1 MKKQNNQKIELTIE
15 KIYNRFAVFFFST
28 LFLIWFVL
36 LIGFELN
43 KKNPYFQYAATGAF
57 ALFFWGYGYL
67 LGDFIGN
74 YLVRTFNFFKEKYD
88 EYKYLY
94 WIIFAILLII
104 TLIGIGLELLGKEK
118 TIEISI
124 TTGLFGALALLSYF
138 LKQWYEK
145 SRKPTMK

>member
-1 MKKQNNQKIELTIE
+1 MKKQSNPKIELTIE
-15 KIYNRFAVFFFST
+15 KIYNKFAIFFFST
-28 LFLIWFVL
+28 LFLILFVL

-43 KKNPYFQYAATGAF
+43 KINQYIQYITIGAF

-74 YLVRTFNFFKEKYD
+74 YLINTFNFFKEKYD
-88 EYKYLY
+88 KYKYLY

-104 TLIGIGLELLGKEK
+104 ILILIGIALLGKKK

-145 SRKPTMK
+145 SKK